1 MPRAPVQVK
10 TALKSAFDVSLQHER
25 QVDVAFCV
33 ADVDAAVNARLRDV
47 EKRVAEPQ
55 QAAHSDLAA
64 ATLKLQ
70 APRS

>member
-1 MPRAPVQVK
+1 M
-10 TALKSAFDVSLQHER
+10 SLQHER

-33 ADVDAAVNARLRDV
+33 ADVDASVNARLRDV

-55 QAAHSDLAA
+55 HAAYGDLAA

>member
-1 MPRAPVQVK
+1 M
-10 TALKSAFDVSLQHER
+10 SLQHER